1 MDSLKYIVVAG
12 VKYTLQ
18 SVYDGDGNEISKA
31 YVNLTGDQIIS
42 GIKTFTSEIK
52 TNQIANENDNAMLRY
67 KPTENKIVVGG
78 STIETTLMGK
88 GERPTYSND
97 GSDFEG
103 KELALLSDVSGGGL
117 PTNPTDDGSYVLGN
131 NVSSGEST
139 HSWSST
145 ESVDFVS
152 LPAVDTSTDGTYTL
166 KAIVS
171 SGEVTFSWVKE

>member
-18 SVYDGDGNEISKA
+18 SVYDGEGNEISKA
-31 YVNLTGDQIIS
+31 YVNLTGDQTIS
-42 GIKTFTSEIK
+42 GTKTFTSEIK

-67 KPTENKIVVGG
+67 KETEDKVVVGG
-78 STIETTLMGK
+78 STKPTTIMGS
-88 GERPTYSND
+88 EDRPKYSSD

-103 KELALLSDVSGGGL
+103 KPLALLSDIGSGGL

-131 NVSSGEST
+131 DVSSGESS
-139 HSWSST
+139 HSWSAT
-145 ESVDFVS
+145 ESIDFVS
-152 LPAVDTSTDGTYTL
+152 LPAVDTSTDGSYTL